1 MRSARGFTLL
11 EVMIALAIVALSV
24 GALLGSVSSS
34 ASNVIYL
41 HDKTMAEWVAL
52 NRLTQIRTWKI
63 MPPEGKRTGYS
74 DMGGVRWQWEQ
85 EVTELPVKGMFRIE
99 VRARSTGEAAKDTR
113 PATKPA
119 QQVEPESKSSGG
131 ELARIAWM
139 TTVTGVIGTSTSDR
153 QQPLGATYASSAPPG
168 GGGGPGGP
176 NAPGNGNPATP
187 GTPGSPGGTR
197 NPPNNPGSPPG
208 DDPKPPATER

>member
-1 MRSARGFTLL
+1 MRRARGFTLL

-34 ASNVIYL
+34 ASNIIYL

-99 VRARSTGEAAKDTR
+99 VRARSTGEVAKDTR
-113 PATKPA
+113 PATKPT
-119 QQVEPESKSSGG
+119 QQTEPESKSSGG
-131 ELARIAWM
+131 ELARIAWT
-139 TTVTGVIGTSTSDR
+139 TTVTGVIGTSNSDR

-168 GGGGPGGP
+168 GGGPGGP
-176 NAPGNGNPATP
+176 STPGNGNPATP
-187 GTPGSPGGTR
+187 GAPGAPR
-197 NPPNNPGSPPG
+197 NPPNTPGTPPAG
-208 DDPKPPATER
+208 DPKPPATDR